1 MADTICL
8 ECGAEIPYDW
18 APCPQCG
25 WKAPDAWE
33 MEEETNRNL
42 NDPPGFLSKPR
53 SWIVST
59 VWILLGVLF
68 LGLVLTFWRH
78 S

>member
-1 MADTICL
+1 MAEGVCL

-33 MEEETNRNL
+33 MDGETDLERKSS
-42 NDPPGFLSKPR
+42 PVFLSKHRP
-53 SWIVST
+53 WIGPM
-59 VWILLGVLF
+59 VWILVFLL
-68 LGLVLTFWRH
+68 LGLVVILWRH